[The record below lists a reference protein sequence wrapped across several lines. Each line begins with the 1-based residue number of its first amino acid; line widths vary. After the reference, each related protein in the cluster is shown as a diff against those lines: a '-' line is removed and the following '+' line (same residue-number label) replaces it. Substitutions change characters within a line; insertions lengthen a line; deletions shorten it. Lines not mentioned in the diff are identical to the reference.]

1 MSYIIT
7 NVSGGQLV
15 CSLKDPKKT
24 LRLDNKESSD
34 LINDK
39 EITPYLENLSK
50 KGYIKMKKVEGNTA
64 PKTASKVVDKSVDKE
79 KEE

>member
-1 MSYIIT
+1 MSYVIT

-24 LRLDNKESSD
+24 LRLDNKEASNPID
-34 LINDK
+34 DK
-39 EITPYLENLSK
+39 EITPYLENLVK
-50 KGYIKMKKVEGNTA
+50 KGYIKMKKLEGNTA
-64 PKTASKVVDKSVDKE
+64 PKATNKVAEKSVNKE